1 MPYTHVRSVERPSK
15 LSSLRWTTTNTS
27 WQTSSM
33 SRSGTPRCR
42 RVLQT
47 NAEYSSKIA
56 RKDGTSGPESGAL
69 FDEWVTANNLLLKVG
84 RHTYLSGDQHGGHL
98 EKAGFVPSLAAVA
111 EGFTQQG
118 RLSVDTHPNGQRP
131 DNLQSSRKSEAQIHV
146 RTLLFFIGVETVA
159 LHVERTHVLD
169 QAALE
174 CNGRLRYLERAHEH
188 PDLLR

>member
-1 MPYTHVRSVERPSK
+1 MPYTQVRSVERPSK

-56 RKDGTSGPESGAL
+56 RRDGTSGPGSGAL
-69 FDEWVTANNLLLKVG
+69 FDEWVTAKDLLLKLG
-84 RHTYLSGDQHGGHL
+84 DGAYLSSKQYRRHP
-98 EKAGFVPSLAAVA
+98 KKTWFFPILATIA

-118 RLSVDTHPNGQRP
+118 RLGVDTCSNGQRP
-131 DNLQSSRKSEAQIHV
+131 DDLQTRGKRHPEIHV
-146 RTLLFFIGVETVA
+146 GALLLLVRVEAESFDAQSADV
-159 LHVERTHVLD
+159 LHD
-169 QAALE
+169 
-174 CNGRLRYLERAHEH
+174 
-188 PDLLR
+188 